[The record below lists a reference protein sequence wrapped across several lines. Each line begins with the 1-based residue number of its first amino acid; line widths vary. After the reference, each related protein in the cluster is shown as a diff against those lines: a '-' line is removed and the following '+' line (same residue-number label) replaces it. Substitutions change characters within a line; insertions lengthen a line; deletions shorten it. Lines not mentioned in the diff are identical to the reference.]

1 MPEDEGRKA
10 QEERADAIRKKI
22 EELKRGDKTDSA
34 KRPKSPR
41 EFIDEQTPRPKP
53 DETSED

>member
-1 MPEDEGRKA
+1 MSEDEGRKA
-10 QEERADAIRKKI
+10 QEERANAIRKRI
-22 EELKRGDKTDSA
+22 EELKQRDKTGSA

-41 EFIDEQTPRPKP
+41 EFIDQQTPRPKS